1 MDLILHEDA
10 IFCFSEGVAMMPD
23 LVGSRALII
32 HKKMPLFYLLNLGD
46 PVHPYQRHQP
56 DLVADDL
63 TFHHCVMRAAEDFE
77 A

>member
-23 LVGSRALII
+23 LVGAGALVIDE
-32 HKKMPLFYLLNLGD
+32 KMVVCHLLDFGD
-46 PVHPYQRHQP
+46 PVYPYQRHQP